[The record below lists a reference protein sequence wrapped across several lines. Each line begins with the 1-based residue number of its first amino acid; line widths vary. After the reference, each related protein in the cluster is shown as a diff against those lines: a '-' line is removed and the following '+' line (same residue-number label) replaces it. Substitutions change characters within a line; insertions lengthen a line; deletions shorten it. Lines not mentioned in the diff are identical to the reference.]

1 MLANA
6 PERAY
11 VLEPKR
17 VASLMRVGAAR
28 ILADGTAEEYPA
40 GVASAVS
47 GVDGI
52 LHTPA
57 EFASTNN
64 IHAAR
69 V

>member
-1 MLANA
+1 
-6 PERAY
+6 
-11 VLEPKR
+11 
-17 VASLMRVGAAR
+17 MRVGAAR